1 MASLTALDASSRI
14 GPMSEEKKPKR
25 WMAKATSGAH
35 GQFRHKAE
43 AAGESTREF
52 AQEHKHDSGLTGKQA
67 RLAIVLIGAHHKG
80 HHSLYKK
87 KD

>member
-1 MASLTALDASSRI
+1 MASLTALDASSRT
-14 GPMSEEKKPKR
+14 GPMAEEKKPKR
-25 WMAKATSGAH
+25 WISSAIDPKH
-35 GQFRHKAE
+35 KGQFRHKAE

-80 HHSLYKK
+80 RHNLYKK
-87 KD
+87 D